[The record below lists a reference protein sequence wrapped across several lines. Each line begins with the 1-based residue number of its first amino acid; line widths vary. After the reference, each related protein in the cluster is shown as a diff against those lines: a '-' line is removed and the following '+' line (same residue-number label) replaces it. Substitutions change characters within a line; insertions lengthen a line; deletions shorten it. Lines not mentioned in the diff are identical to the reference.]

1 MISNKETAIEKLMKK
16 INHEY
21 EKMRESW
28 WDMTADE
35 LIVNAERI
43 AAAKFIKANIGSC
56 ILDDGAEYLLGFKE
70 PLAAIIETILYS
82 YDPQNIAKREWFS
95 DHLYDLYRMA
105 HQVYRGRQCICRNS
119 TPTRRGL

>member
-1 MISNKETAIEKLMKK
+1 MTAIDKIVDK

-35 LIVNAERI
+35 LIANAERI
-43 AAAKFIKANIGSC
+43 AAAKFIKANIESC
-56 ILDDGAEYLLGFKE
+56 IFDDGAEYLLDFKE
-70 PLAAIIETILYS
+70 PLAAVIETILYS

-95 DHLYDLYRMA
+95 DHLYDLYDKHDLDADFEVEEESGITM
-105 HQVYRGRQCICRNS
+105 Q
-119 TPTRRGL
+119 

>member
-1 MISNKETAIEKLMKK
+1 MTAIDKLVDK

-35 LIVNAERI
+35 LIANAERI
-43 AAAKFIKANIGSC
+43 AATKFIKANIESC
-56 ILDDGAEYLLGFKE
+56 VADDEAEYLLGFKE
-70 PLAAIIETILYS
+70 PLAAVIETILYS

-95 DHLYDLYRMA
+95 DHLYDLYDKHDLDADFEVEEESGITM
-105 HQVYRGRQCICRNS
+105 Q
-119 TPTRRGL
+119 

>member
-1 MISNKETAIEKLMKK
+1 MTAIDKLVDK

-28 WDMTADE
+28 WDMTADD

-43 AAAKFIKANIGSC
+43 AAAKFIKANIESC

-70 PLAAIIETILYS
+70 PLAAVIETIMYR
-82 YDPQNIAKREWFS
+82 YDPQNISEREWFS
-95 DHLYDLYRMA
+95 DHLYDLLDKRELDSDFETEENEGMTM
-105 HQVYRGRQCICRNS
+105 Q
-119 TPTRRGL
+119 

>member
-1 MISNKETAIEKLMKK
+1 MVSNKETVIEMLMKK

-35 LIVNAERI
+35 LIANAERI
-43 AAAKFIKANIGSC
+43 AAAKFIKANIESC

-70 PLAAIIETILYS
+70 PLAAVIETIMYS

-95 DHLYDLYRMA
+95 DHLYDLYDKHDLDADFEVEEESEITM
-105 HQVYRGRQCICRNS
+105 Q
-119 TPTRRGL
+119 